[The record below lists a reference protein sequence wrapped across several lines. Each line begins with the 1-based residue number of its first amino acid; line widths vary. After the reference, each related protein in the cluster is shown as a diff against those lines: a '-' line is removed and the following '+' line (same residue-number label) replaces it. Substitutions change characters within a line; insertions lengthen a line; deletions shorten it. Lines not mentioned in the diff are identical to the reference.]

1 MPRSLK
7 KDLNQSRISHIYFNL
22 ILCLP
27 CTDYFHTISNGHF
40 SLFFSRTM
48 TGIEYELLHVQDPI
62 LYVIRKQHRISPT
75 QGQLQQIIFSV
86 DYFDLC
92 QENKIIL
99 YAITDE
105 HSSLQKYNRWRI
117 STGRKQTSLL
127 QLRSWTRDSLEQI
140 QLLVRAEWGVGL
152 GKRHTLVL
160 EQDCISG
167 TLTAKPHCLI

>member
-1 MPRSLK
+1 
-7 KDLNQSRISHIYFNL
+7 
-22 ILCLP
+22 
-27 CTDYFHTISNGHF
+27 
-40 SLFFSRTM
+40 M

-152 GKRHTLVL
+152 GKPHTLVL

-167 TLTAKPHCLI
+167 TLTTKPHCTLPHLKSTRVGWHKDNFFSPCSYPNGWLLHAGWNCLPSPWSLFCF